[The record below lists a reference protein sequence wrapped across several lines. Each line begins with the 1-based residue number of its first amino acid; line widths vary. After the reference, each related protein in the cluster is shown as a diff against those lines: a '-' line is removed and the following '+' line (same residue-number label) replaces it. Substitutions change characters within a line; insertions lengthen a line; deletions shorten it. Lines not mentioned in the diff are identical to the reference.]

1 MIIIIATVVII
12 IVIIM
17 IIIIIIITITIII
30 LNFVITITCAGHVD
44 QYALALLQK
53 IKEDSSST
61 SVVLITHR
69 TNEMFH
75 SLMSVI
81 ENIIPRNQT
90 TYMFLGEH
98 THNTAKKIV
107 SEYDSDSSIPEIIG
121 NSGKLEIS
129 VKSNFTNSG
138 IMDFEGV
145 KIVTVGDPRSF
156 DLSHFYPVVPKEY
169 FMRSKKSLKMREIIE
184 NKFKN
189 DNDNNENNESN
200 SESVN
205 NDNKNDIDSNSNSD
219 GNDSNSEIKIN
230 LRTKNQ
236 SHQNNDLNDKYSRLK
251 DYQMNLLQTALVK
264 LEKTENEREKKTYHP
279 LFVVQGNF
287 GGKHS
292 HRKDPVGTLNCLR
305 KLEDKLELESVVKQK
320 ELKKERRREKLL
332 RNRLNHMR
340 RKTMEENSDFNNTI
354 KFEKIN
360 NVRKPKSTESEANDN
375 KPILSINDGNDSC
388 FSPLESSLKSISID
402 LVGHLNGKVEVG
414 ILKTGKVRFLS
425 DLGSKDYYEAISK
438 VKKMKII
445 YDYLSPKSYILI
457 YSFIS

>member
-1 MIIIIATVVII
+1 MT
-12 IVIIM
+12 
-17 IIIIIIITITIII
+17 TII
-30 LNFVITITCAGHVD
+30 FAGHID
-44 QYALALLQK
+44 QYALALLQR

-107 SEYDSDSSIPEIIG
+107 SEYDSDSSIPEMTG

-129 VKSNFTNSG
+129 VNSNFTNSG
-138 IMDFEGV
+138 ITDFEGL

-189 DNDNNENNESN
+189 DIENNEYNESN
-200 SESVN
+200 DESVY
-205 NDNKNDIDSNSNSD
+205 NDNKNYIDNNNNNDS
-219 GNDSNSEIKIN
+219 NDSNSEIKTN

-236 SHQNNDLNDKYSRLK
+236 SDQSNDLNDKYSKLK
-251 DYQMNLLQTALVK
+251 DYQINLLQTALVK

-305 KLEDKLELESVVKQK
+305 KLEDKLKVESLDKQK

-332 RNRLNHMR
+332 RNKLNYVR
-340 RKTMEENSDFNNTI
+340 RKTMEENSDFNNTVNLEKNNDI
-354 KFEKIN
+354 KDSKI
-360 NVRKPKSTESEANDN
+360 SSEFDINDY
-375 KPILSINDGNDSC
+375 KPILSTYNGNESY
-388 FSPLESSLKSISID
+388 FSPIESSLKSISID

-414 ILKTGKVRFLS
+414 NLKTGKVRFLS

-438 VKKMKII
+438 VRK
-445 YDYLSPKSYILI
+445 YILK
-457 YSFIS
+457 